1 MLVFN
6 LETAELFWVLMRL
19 TLSWRD
25 FPCSSMFNSFIF
37 FENSQTYVG
46 DILIALNPFKPLEI
60 YHKSVRMNIR
70 RKLWSTFEFAVY

>member
-1 MLVFN
+1 MLTWFS
-6 LETAELFWVLMRL
+6 LFINVK
-19 TLSWRD
+19 
-25 FPCSSMFNSFIF
+25 FFYF

-70 RKLWSTFEFAVY
+70 SKLWSTFEFAVIKEVRKYTCSEV